1 MPRPRDPRRDEAF
14 RLWEESCGSKKLKD
28 IAEELGIT
36 SSTIRKWKAN
46 DKWEE
51 KIKGSAPKSKGSA
64 LLRRGTPKGNKNA
77 KGNKGGRAPL
87 GNKNALGNKGGA
99 APLRNQNAVT
109 HGFFS
114 KFLPEETLSIMEGI
128 QERSPVDMI
137 WDQIQIQYAA
147 IIRAQKI
154 MFVSDKQE
162 MIKELKKKKAV
173 LSETNEVEEEEYE
186 FQFSWDRH
194 ATFLNA
200 QSRAMAEL
208 RNLIKQFDEL
218 AHSEDERRLKLEHMR
233 LSIDK
238 KKLEIEEFT
247 EEDKP
252 FEITIVNKGDDSD

>member
-1 MPRPRDPRRDEAF
+1 MPRPQDPRRDKAF
-14 RLWEESCGSKKLKD
+14 RLWEESGGSKKLKD
-28 IAEELGIT
+28 IAEQLNVT
-36 SSTIRKWKAN
+36 SSTVRKWKAN

-64 LLRRGTPKGNKNA
+64 LLRRGAPKGNKNA

-99 APLRNQNAVT
+99 APLRNHNAVT

-162 MIKELKKKKAV
+162 MIKELKKKLCYLRQTK
-173 LSETNEVEEEEYE
+173 SKRKSMN
-186 FQFSWDRH
+186 SN
-194 ATFLNA
+194 FLGVVM
-200 QSRAMAEL
+200 QRS
-208 RNLIKQFDEL
+208 
-218 AHSEDERRLKLEHMR
+218 
-233 LSIDK
+233 
-238 KKLEIEEFT
+238 
-247 EEDKP
+247 
-252 FEITIVNKGDDSD
+252 